1 MREIKDIDPCHKNIE
16 VFVNNE
22 WIWTCSFIAITMST
36 DVTKCSRKV
45 KGHFFVFVFG
55 TRILWYPHFTLRLSL
70 KCRYALLALYIY
82 QWNIVLFP
90 TQLIITSEQFLAQKP
105 ISWYYRYLHIILCS
119 EMHYFIFSNLLL
131 LLYDTSMWMKW
142 NILISSI
149 AVSTW
154 IY

>member
-16 VFVNNE
+16 AFVNNI
-22 WIWTCSFIAITMST
+22 WIWTRSFIAITMST

-90 TQLIITSEQFLAQKP
+90 TQLIITSEQFLSQKP
-105 ISWYYRYLHIILCS
+105 ISWYCGFHL
-119 EMHYFIFSNLLL
+119 NLLVCKF
-131 LLYDTSMWMKW
+131 MIMFF
-142 NILISSI
+142 IISKLMIHSSRGFHLCYI
-149 AVSTW
+149 Q
-154 IY
+154 